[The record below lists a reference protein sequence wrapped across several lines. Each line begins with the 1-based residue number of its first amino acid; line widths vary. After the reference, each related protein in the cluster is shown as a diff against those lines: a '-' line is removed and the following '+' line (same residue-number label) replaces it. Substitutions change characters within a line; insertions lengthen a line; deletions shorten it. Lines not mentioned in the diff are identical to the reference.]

1 MVSLRMQV
9 IFESSFLKTD
19 IGVDELF
26 IYCFG
31 IYKVA
36 HKLWKRGF
44 SMKFYRN
51 LFKKF
56 TNMMIVIFFKAG
68 LTEGE
73 VIYVKLF
80 FTANA
85 LGNAYIEKRFS

>member
-56 TNMMIVIFFKAG
+56 TNMMIVIFFK
-68 LTEGE
+68 
-73 VIYVKLF
+73 
-80 FTANA
+80 
-85 LGNAYIEKRFS
+85 